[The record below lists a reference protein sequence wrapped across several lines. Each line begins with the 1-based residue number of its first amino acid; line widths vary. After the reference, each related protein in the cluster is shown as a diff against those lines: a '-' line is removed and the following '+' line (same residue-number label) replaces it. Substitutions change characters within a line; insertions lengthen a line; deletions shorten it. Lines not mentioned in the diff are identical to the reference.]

1 MPAMSDVEIKPRHK
15 AIKVAPFLITLV
27 SIALAV
33 VAAQAMWRAYVEAPW
48 TRDGTVRAF
57 VVTIAPEVSGRIVE
71 LLVTDNQFVHKGD
84 PLMVIDPTDYKI
96 AVSRSEAAL
105 RQARSDAVNIA
116 REAERRARLTK
127 VDAVTLEQAQTFA
140 SNAAIAQAQVQQAT
154 ANLRQARV
162 NLERTRI
169 RSPINGWV
177 TNLLAQRADFAN
189 IGQNEVSLVDSDSF
203 WVDAYFEETQLRS
216 IHEGDRATILLMG
229 HPQVVRGHI
238 ASISRGINIANAQ
251 PNQQG
256 LATVNPI
263 FTWVRLAQRIPVHI
277 SIDDVPQGVRLVA
290 GITATVRIASPTKNQ
305 IR

>member
-1 MPAMSDVEIKPRHK
+1 MSVVTIKPRHAALK
-15 AIKVAPFLITLV
+15 IVALLITLA
-27 SIALAV
+27 STALAV
-33 VAAQAMWRAYVEAPW
+33 VLCQAMWHAYVEAPW
-48 TRDGTVRAF
+48 TRDATVRAY
-57 VVTIAPEVSGRIVE
+57 VVTMAPEISGRIVE
-71 LLVTDNQFVHKGD
+71 LRVIDNQFVHKGE

-105 RQARSDAVNIA
+105 QQARSDAENLT
-116 REAERRARLTK
+116 REAQRRARLTK
-127 VDAVTLEQAQTFA
+127 IDAVALEQAETFA

-162 NLERTRI
+162 NLERTQI
-169 RSPINGWV
+169 RSPVNGWV

-203 WVDAYFEETQLRS
+203 WVDAYFEETQLAS
-216 IHEGDRATILLMG
+216 IHEGDAAIILLMG
-229 HPQVVRGHI
+229 YPQAVRGHV
-238 ASISRGINIANAQ
+238 ASISRGINISNAQ

-263 FTWVRLAQRIPVHI
+263 FTWVRLAQRIPVHVC
-277 SIDDVPQGVRLVA
+277 IDNVPPGVRLAA
-290 GITATVRIASPTKNQ
+290 GITATVRIASPWSQ